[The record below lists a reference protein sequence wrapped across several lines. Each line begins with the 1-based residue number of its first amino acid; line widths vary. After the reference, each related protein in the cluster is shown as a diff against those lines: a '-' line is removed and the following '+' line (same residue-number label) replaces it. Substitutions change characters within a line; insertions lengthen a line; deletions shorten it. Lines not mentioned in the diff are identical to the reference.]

1 MPVPV
6 MIAEYMFVEKVFTLK
21 QLERIKESKRNEK
34 EVLLTSLESVIREK
48 SYNLKIFATA
58 LVMREGTNAI
68 GKALLEQYGT

>member
-6 MIAEYMFVEKVFTLK
+6 MIADYMFVEKVFTLK

-58 LVMREGTNAI
+58 LVMQEGTNAI